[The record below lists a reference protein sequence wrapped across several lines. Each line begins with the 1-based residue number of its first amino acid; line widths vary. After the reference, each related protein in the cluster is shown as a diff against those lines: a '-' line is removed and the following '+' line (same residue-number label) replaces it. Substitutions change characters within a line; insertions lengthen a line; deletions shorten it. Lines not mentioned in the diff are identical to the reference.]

1 MGGIYLPPL
10 RLVYW
15 ILYLHVPEATKTSI
29 CTICKMGT
37 SVQTSQQMGSLG
49 PLLNEACLQLLLT
62 ADPALEAEGPGHR
75 PLPTSTRAW
84 ANNLTSQMG
93 TQAEK

>member
-1 MGGIYLPPL
+1 MGNPIEESKL
-10 RLVYW
+10 
-15 ILYLHVPEATKTSI
+15 
-29 CTICKMGT
+29 
-37 SVQTSQQMGSLG
+37 SQNYMYSWSKHA
-49 PLLNEACLQLLLT
+49 ACLQLLLT

-75 PLPTSTRAW
+75 SLPTSTRAW

>member
-37 SVQTSQQMGSLG
+37 SVQTSRTM
-49 PLLNEACLQLLLT
+49 LNNSGKSRHSCLVPDLRGN
-62 ADPALEAEGPGHR
+62 AF
-75 PLPTSTRAW
+75 SF
-84 ANNLTSQMG
+84 S
-93 TQAEK
+93 